1 MIIGTDVLRR
11 AAAAG
16 LLGLCLGCGPRD
28 SPEVARDRATVSFLK
43 EQIADT
49 KRLVARLESG
59 ERITQDRI
67 AIGISE
73 GVVKQIIEASLP
85 PEIVLGNKVRLKLA
99 SVQPI
104 FRGNKAG
111 LLFQA
116 EARGVKLEDVTAKV
130 ELAGTLERFRLRDTK
145 LSAEVEVVHFKVLD
159 TSLGAAPAGL
169 LERLIENNLKAVN
182 DAIPGLEIPVHL
194 EESIEIGGLDEGVV
208 RARAGALPL
217 EVTVA
222 EVIPAAERLWVLINA
237 KAGPWKPRGAPV
249 AKPKAS
255 AASPEPSPASP
266 QASAAPSK
274 PATAAPKASTAPPKS
289 SAAPPKPKPSAAP
302 PKAKP

>member
-1 MIIGTDVLRR
+1 VTIGTDVPRR

-16 LLGLCLGCGPRD
+16 LLGLCLGCGPRE
-28 SPEVARDRATVSFLK
+28 SPEAARDRASASFLK
-43 EQIADT
+43 AQIADT
-49 KRLVARLESG
+49 KRLIARLESG

-73 GVVKQIIEASLP
+73 GVVKQILDASLP
-85 PEIVLGNKVRLKLA
+85 PEIVLGDRVRLKLE

-116 EARGVKLEDVTAKV
+116 DAQGVKLQDLTAKV
-130 ELAGTLERFRLRDTK
+130 ELGGTLERFRLRDTK
-145 LSAEVEVVHFKVLD
+145 LSADVEVAHFKVLD

-169 LERLIENNLKAVN
+169 LEGLIGNNLKALN

-208 RARAGALPL
+208 MARAGALPL
-217 EVTVA
+217 VVTVA
-222 EVIPAAERLWVLINA
+222 EVIPASERLWVLLDA
-237 KAGPWKPRGAPV
+237 KAGPWTPRG
-249 AKPKAS
+249 KPLART
-255 AASPEPSPASP
+255 
-266 QASAAPSK
+266 K
-274 PATAAPKASTAPPKS
+274 P
-289 SAAPPKPKPSAAP
+289 SAAPPQPGATSPKPSAAP

>member
-1 MIIGTDVLRR
+1 VTIGTDVLRR

-16 LLGLCLGCGPRD
+16 LLGLCVGCGPRESVD
-28 SPEVARDRATVSFLK
+28 AARDRAAASFLK

-49 KRLVARLESG
+49 KRLLTRLESG

-73 GVVKQIIEASLP
+73 GVVKQIIDASLP

-116 EARGVKLEDVTAKV
+116 EARGVKLEDVTAKL

-145 LSAEVEVVHFKVLD
+145 LSADVEIVHFKVLD

-169 LERLIENNLKAVN
+169 VERLIESNLKAVN

-217 EVTVA
+217 VVTVA
-222 EVIPAAERLWVLINA
+222 EVIPAGERLWVLLDA
-237 KAGPWKPRGAPV
+237 KAGPWTSRGAPA
-249 AKPKAS
+249 AKPKATS
-255 AASPEPSPASP
+255 ASP
-266 QASAAPSK
+266 QPSAAPSK
-274 PATAAPKASTAPPKS
+274 PGTASPKASTAPPK
-289 SAAPPKPKPSAAP
+289 PKASAAP